1 MSETLLDALMKL
13 YALLTNVR
21 KESRLDSARN
31 LIEQELL
38 RNFNKEYVDQYLQ
51 RFNFYIQSFH
61 KYSFSPIQSQV
72 EQQSTDNY
80 DQLYAICDELNKELE
95 RESKIWLFVQLLEFM
110 RKEEKTST
118 IANEVIDKLSVGM
131 LIDPVDYALLKTF
144 ILVGPMEVSDPDR
157 VLIISGQEEPPL
169 PKFKHLYNPK
179 QQVYVWILYVKS
191 THTFIFRYS
200 GDRNLYLNGHKVE
213 RNNAYILSVG
223 SVIKTSRMPPVY
235 YGKVSEVFVQ
245 KQESGRVILKAR
257 DVVYKF
263 NDKQTGIHA
272 FSFSGRSGQL
282 VGIMGGSGTGK
293 STLLNVLNGSY
304 RLSGGSIQINGL
316 DICEHKEVLKG
327 VIGYVPQEDLLI
339 EELTVFE
346 NLYFN
351 AKLCFSNFTEQEI
364 INLVESALHDF
375 DLVEARDLVVGS
387 PLNKILSGGQRK
399 RLNIALE
406 LMREP
411 SILFVD
417 EPTSGL
423 SSMDSEKVMALLK
436 RQTLKGKLVIINI
449 HQPSSDIYKMLD
461 KLLIID
467 KGGYIIYNGNPMDAI
482 VYFKQKANYV
492 NPEDS
497 ECYLCGSVKV
507 EQPLSIIEARMVNP
521 NGRLIR
527 QRKTKPIE
535 WYQNYQ
541 NDIESKFEWK
551 KNTTPDEV
559 EKLPHNLYNIPGRL
573 RQFVIYTLRGSL
585 SKYKDRQYMLI
596 TFLEA
601 PILALILGL
610 FTKFIVGTVS
620 NPDQYIF
627 SQNDNIPAYLFMAV
641 TVALFLGLNV
651 SAQDIIKDRKLLQRE
666 KFLNLS
672 RFSYL
677 TSKITTLFFISAIQT
692 LSFVIIGN
700 YILEI
705 KGLNPSYWI
714 ILFSAA
720 CFSNLLGLNISSGI
734 KSVVS
739 IYILIPLILIPQLLF
754 SGVIVNFD
762 KLHTSIQSKDYVP
775 RIADMMASRWAYE
788 ALAVNQYAHNRY
800 ERNFFEDDQK
810 ISMASYYYSLLIPAL
825 TQHNMESKNYLESGE
840 TDKAAAHQMVIE
852 NELVKIE
859 DYLHSAFKFTPYQG
873 AVPSLQYIQQTQSVL
888 DSLAIVF
895 QNQYRAAR
903 QHKDATYKQLA
914 KELGGADKL
923 FELKQDY
930 HNNSLA
936 SQLLNK
942 AELKQLVLK
951 DNEYY
956 PKKDPILRDGTSDWG
971 RAHFFAPT
979 KKFAGITIPTPFFNV
994 LVIWFSTFLLY
1005 VTLYLDVLRRIII
1018 YFEKFRLKRRFRI
1031 HLSKV

>member
-21 KESRLDSARN
+21 KESRLDSARS

-61 KYSFSPIQSQV
+61 KYTYSPIRSEV
-72 EQQSTDNY
+72 EQQSSDNY
-80 DQLYAICDELNKELE
+80 DQLYSICDELNKELE

-118 IANEVIDKLSVGM
+118 IANEVIDKLSIGM
-131 LIDPVDYALLKTF
+131 MIDPVDYALLKTF
-144 ILVGPMEVSDPDR
+144 ILVDPKEVSDPQK
-157 VLIISGQEEPPL
+157 VLVISGQEEPPL
-169 PKFKHLYNPK
+169 PNFKHLYNPK
-179 QQVYVWILYVKS
+179 QQVFVWILYIQS
-191 THTFIFRYS
+191 TNTFIFRYS

-245 KQESGRVILKAR
+245 KKESGRIMLKAR

-263 NDKQTGIHA
+263 NDKQIGIHA
-272 FSFSGRSGQL
+272 FSFTGRSGQL

-304 RLSGGSIQINGL
+304 RMSSGSIHINGL
-316 DICEHKEVLKG
+316 DIHEQKEALKG
-327 VIGYVPQEDLLI
+327 VIGHVPQEDLLI

-351 AKLCFSNFTEQEI
+351 AELCFSDFTKPEI
-364 INLVESALHDF
+364 VSLVESALKDF
-375 DLVEARDLVVGS
+375 DLVEARDMVVGS
-387 PLNKILSGGQRK
+387 PLNKTLSGGQRK

-436 RQTLKGKLVIINI
+436 RQTLKGRLVILNI

-482 VYFKQKANYV
+482 VYFKQQANYV

-521 NGRLIR
+521 DGRLIR
-527 QRKTKPIE
+527 KRKTKPVE
-535 WYQNYQ
+535 WYHQYQ
-541 NDIESKFEWK
+541 NEIEQKFEWK
-551 KNTTPDEV
+551 KTDQPDEV
-559 EKLPHNLYNIPGRL
+559 EPLPPNLYNIPNRL

-610 FTKFIVGTVS
+610 FTKFMAGTAS
-620 NPDQYIF
+620 DPNQYIF

-651 SAQDIIKDRKLLQRE
+651 SAEEIIKDRKLLQRE

-677 TSKITTLFFISAIQT
+677 NSKITILFFISAIQT
-692 LSFVIIGN
+692 LSFVLIGN

-705 KGLNPSYWI
+705 KGLNPSYWM

-720 CFSNLLGLNISSGI
+720 CFSNMLGLNISSGI

-762 KLHTSIQSKDYVP
+762 KLHNSIQTKDYVP
-775 RIADMMASRWAYE
+775 RIADMMTSRWAYE
-788 ALAVNQYAHNRY
+788 ALAVNQFAENRY
-800 ERNFFEDDQK
+800 ERNFFEDDQT
-810 ISMASYYYSLLIPAL
+810 ISESSYYYSLLIPAL
-825 TQHNMESKNYLESGE
+825 KQHNARINSLLMENKTEEAQAHRSIIE
-840 TDKAAAHQMVIE
+840 TELTKMDKD
-852 NELVKIE
+852 L
-859 DYLHSAFKFTPYQG
+859 SADFKHAPYQG
-873 AVPSLQYIQQTQSVL
+873 ELPDESYTKQTELLL
-888 DSLAIVF
+888 DSLAIIY
-895 QNQYRAAR
+895 QNKYKEAR
-903 QHKDATYKQLA
+903 SNKDATYKQLA
-914 KELGGADKL
+914 NNMGGADAL
-923 FELKQDY
+923 FKLKQQY

-936 SQLLNK
+936 AQLLNK
-942 AELKQLVLK
+942 TELKHLVLM
-951 DNEYY
+951 DGEYI
-956 PKKDPILRDGTSDWG
+956 PKKDPVLRDGTSDWG

-979 KKFAGITIPTPFFNV
+979 KKFAGITIPTPFFNM
-994 LVIWFSTFLLY
+994 LVIWFSTWLLY